1 MANVQLPDGSVIAFP
16 DGMPDG
22 AINTA
27 ITQHLSAQPSNSLE
41 NYANAI
47 GQGETN
53 TGTAILGL
61 GADAANK
68 MGMASDES
76 TQAFK
81 DLAQKA
87 REDYANKN
95 PVQAGVGKF
104 AADILTNPV
113 SFVPGGPA
121 AVAAASGASS
131 ALINSPANQELSDKV
146 LNTATGGTVGAITG
160 KILGSLLGGIKSSL
174 TPEQERL
181 ASVLQDNGVDLT
193 PAQATGNKTMKL
205 MESTFKNLPITS
217 TVQGNIE
224 GDQAKAFT
232 KAVLEKAGVNSEA
245 ATPDIINNGYKNA
258 GNMIGQ
264 ITEKHTMPIDN
275 QFIQDV
281 LDTQGEYGQTI
292 APAERPQFNE
302 WVNKITS
309 GNSMPGHL
317 YQQTRSGLG
326 KIADSAWNRDPTFA
340 KAVDALQSNMDDAMQ
355 RGMLANGAADDAAA
369 LAENRGYYGNM
380 KTVMRAMNSGSQDA
394 LSGNIPPTR
403 LGAALRAGNPTG
415 YVTGQGPLNDLS
427 RAGEAFLKDSI
438 GDSGTAGRTKMADI
452 MQGHWGV
459 PIGAG
464 GAAYA
469 AGGAPLAAASGVATI
484 GLPVAIQQLY
494 NRFPQYMAHG
504 VPIAGSPL
512 ALKLGALLA
521 GNKEGQF
528 ISEGKLMQ

>member
-1 MANVQLPDGSVIAFP
+1 MANVQLPDGSVVAFP
-16 DGMPDG
+16 DGMSDG
-22 AINTA
+22 SINNAIQ
-27 ITQHLSAQPSNSLE
+27 QHLSDQPTGSLE

-68 MGMASDES
+68 LGLASDES
-76 TQAFK
+76 TQSFK
-81 DLAQKA
+81 DAAQKA
-87 REDYANKN
+87 RENYATNN
-95 PVQAGVGKF
+95 PVQPGFGKF
-104 AADILTNPV
+104 SADILTNPL
-113 SFVPGGPA
+113 SFVPGGPM
-121 AVAAASGASS
+121 AVGAASGAGS
-131 ALINSPANQELSDKV
+131 ALINSPPNQELSGKA

-160 KILGSLLGGIKSSL
+160 KVLGSLLGGVKSAL

-181 ASVLQDNGVDLT
+181 GQVLQDSGVDLT

-217 TVQGNIE
+217 SVQSGIE
-224 GDQAKAFT
+224 GDQASAFT
-232 KAVLEKAGVNSEA
+232 KAVLEKAGVNSDA

-258 GNMIGQ
+258 GSMIGQ
-264 ITEKHTMPIDN
+264 ITEKHTMPVDN

-281 LDTQGEYGQTI
+281 LKTQDEYGQTI
-292 APAERPQFNE
+292 TPAERPQFKE
-302 WVNKITS
+302 WVDKITS
-309 GNSMPGHL
+309 GNSMPGQL

-326 KIADSAWNRDPTFA
+326 KIADSAWSRDPTYA
-340 KAVDALQSNMDDAMQ
+340 KAVDALQGNMDDAMQ
-355 RGMLANGAADDAAA
+355 RGMVANGAADDAAA
-369 LAENRGYYGNM
+369 LAENRGYYGNI

-394 LSGNIPPTR
+394 LSGNIPPSR

-415 YVTGQGPLNDLS
+415 YVTGQGPMNDLS
-427 RAGEAFLKDSI
+427 RAGESFLKDSI
-438 GDSGTAGRTKMADI
+438 GDSGTAGRSAMANL
-452 MQGHWGV
+452 MQGHWGA
-459 PIGAG
+459 PIAAG
-464 GAAYA
+464 GAAMSV
-469 AGGAPLAAASGVATI
+469 GGAPLAGLAAATTI
-484 GLPVAIQQLY
+484 GLPAAIQQVY

-528 ISEGKLMQ
+528 ISQGKLMQ